1 MLFAVVYAHTH
12 ACTCAHMRTHT
23 HMLARTHVHTHIRTH
38 ARTHACTHAHT
49 HTHTHTHAQE
59 VPGKAHAFSQSTFSL
74 NDREALPDTDV
85 ADMQMAYDV
94 SRLTKLSE
102 KM

>member
-1 MLFAVVYAHTH
+1 MHTRTH
-12 ACTCAHMRTHT
+12 AHTHT

-38 ARTHACTHAHT
+38 ARTHARTHT

>member
-1 MLFAVVYAHTH
+1 MHTRTHAHTH
-12 ACTCAHMRTHT
+12 TCARTY
-23 HMLARTHVHTHIRTH
+23 ARTH
-38 ARTHACTHAHT
+38 ARTHA
-49 HTHTHTHAQE
+49 HTHTHAQE

>member
-12 ACTCAHMRTHT
+12 ACTHAHMR
-23 HMLARTHVHTHIRTH
+23 THIRTH
-38 ARTHACTHAHT
+38 ARTHA
-49 HTHTHTHAQE
+49 HTHTHAQE